1 MLLMEIQENSGWILS
16 RWNLTYSVGWENI
29 CKAVY
34 SVYDF
39 YMQPEV
45 LINDREVKIHHKD
58 NIMTLRESGNLTI
71 RGVSTI
77 LKVPVMISFLNQTS
91 VVEVDVAQAT
101 EEFTKTDYQRFNMS
115 LGQYMD
121 SIELAMYR

>member
-16 RWNLTYSVGWENI
+16 RWNLTYSVGWEHI

-45 LINDREVKIHHKD
+45 LINDREVEIHHKD
-58 NIMTLRESGNLTI
+58 NIMKLGENGNLTI

-77 LKVPVMISFLNQTS
+77 LKVPVMISFMNQTS

>member
-16 RWNLTYSVGWENI
+16 RWNLTYSAEWENI

-39 YMQPEV
+39 YMQPEILV
-45 LINDREVKIHHKD
+45 NDRIVNVYHKD
-58 NIMTLRESGNLTI
+58 NILKLGENGNLTI

-77 LKVPVMISFLNQTS
+77 LKVPVMISFMNQTS

-101 EEFTKTDYQRFNMS
+101 EEFIKTDYQRFNMS

>member
-1 MLLMEIQENSGWILS
+1 MLLIEIQENSGWILS

-39 YMQPEV
+39 YMQPEI
-45 LINDREVKIHHKD
+45 LIDDRIVKVNHKED
-58 NIMTLRESGNLTI
+58 IMKLEERGNLTI

-77 LKVPVMISFLNQTS
+77 LKVPIMISFLNQTS
-91 VVEVDVAQAT
+91 VVEVDVAQASD
-101 EEFTKTDYQRFNMS
+101 EFVKTNYQKFNIS
-115 LGQYMD
+115 LCQYMD
-121 SIELAMYR
+121 SIELAMY